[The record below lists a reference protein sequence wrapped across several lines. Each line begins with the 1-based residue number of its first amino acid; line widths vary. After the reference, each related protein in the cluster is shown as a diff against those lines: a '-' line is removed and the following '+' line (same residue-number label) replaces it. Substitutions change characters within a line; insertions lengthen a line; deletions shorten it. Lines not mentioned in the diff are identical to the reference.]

1 MFISYEFR
9 ITHKS
14 IKNITLDGGF
24 PLGAMKPGSK
34 FANFVVSIKAEGIQ
48 GPLGIYVYIYTC
60 FYIYYIYMFICNIFV
75 YIYIYID
82 LFIFFYIRVY
92 IYIFI
97 VYHIMISY
105 DAHFLLS

>member
-48 GPLGIYVYIYTC
+48 GPLGIYVYIYIHMLLHIL
-60 FYIYYIYMFICNIFV
+60 YLHVYM
-75 YIYIYID
+75 
-82 LFIFFYIRVY
+82 
-92 IYIFI
+92 
-97 VYHIMISY
+97 
-105 DAHFLLS
+105 

>member
-75 YIYIYID
+75 YIYID
-82 LFIFFYIRVY
+82 LFIFFLYPCIY
-92 IYIFI
+92 IYLLFI
-97 VYHIMISY
+97 IS
-105 DAHFLLS
+105 